1 MFVYYCQEGFDSRNS
16 FCVSSLSANNRSM
29 FELGSAGAGE
39 APTANGLENGEQS
52 QRHQHEANPQLKIGD
67 NDAGALPAR

>member
-1 MFVYYCQEGFDSRNS
+1 
-16 FCVSSLSANNRSM
+16 M

-67 NDAGALPAR
+67 NDAGALPAC